1 MSFPTV
7 RRTNDYSNSDGSTN
21 SDDSIIVSTASWSSN
36 DSDNDGIQ
44 SNGESA
50 GSIGKTTA
58 RNTPGGATTANTNT
72 TTTTTTTNATNATTT
87 TTTTTQTAPVMV
99 TREHLL
105 QDFPSDFRFYFSSKH
120 IADDNASPKEQAIN
134 LRHYAEISKSHQIEV
149 IEVLNALP
157 AACLASTR
165 SALPILATFAKG
177 EKKRKIRFD
186 LASKELFQTYRYVQA
201 NLSTSDLYDRKKGAY
216 FPQGMREHALINLL
230 ESEHVKEFILDVSHD
245 SYKFSRHK
253 HPAHI
258 NLWSGEVN
266 KRKARGYKNEAK
278 KILQWNS
285 DFFKRK
291 ELSDAL
297 CKSLKTFSKSEN
309 RSSVSFGL
317 KCLNQ
322 PFKIFLA
329 PLAQTLA
336 DCKDGLS
343 AIKSLDL
350 GFSFL
355 VSGYDYH
362 NTDIGNDIA
371 LMATYAMNLANF
383 IGSNEKLQHL
393 NLSRNGMNSTVLMPV
408 AKALRAN
415 VALESLDLSK
425 NLLPSL
431 NGKSESLI
439 AVLVDSLAGKPA
451 LRHVNLAGCDLNDL
465 SADLLYGFLKENP
478 HVTICITANMN
489 ISRSHPL
496 IKLDNIESEQSDD
509 DYSLS

>member
-7 RRTNDYSNSDGSTN
+7 RRSHDSSY

-36 DSDNDGIQ
+36 DSESDGVQSNDG
-44 SNGESA
+44 SS
-50 GSIGKTTA
+50 GSMRKTA
-58 RNTPGGATTANTNT
+58 AKNTSGGATTANTNT
-72 TTTTTTTNATNATTT
+72 ATI
-87 TTTTTQTAPVMV
+87 TTTTQKAPVMV
-99 TREHLL
+99 MREHLL
-105 QDFPSDFRFYFSSKH
+105 HDCPSDVRFYFASKH
-120 IADDNASPKEQAIN
+120 IADENAPLKEQAIN
-134 LRHYAEISKSHQIEV
+134 LRHYAEISKSQQIEV

-157 AACLASTR
+157 AVCLTSTR
-165 SALPILATFAKG
+165 NAFPIFATFAKG
-177 EKKRKIRFD
+177 EKKRKSRFNI
-186 LASKELFQTYRYVQA
+186 ASKELFQTYRHVQA
-201 NLSTSDLYDRKKGAY
+201 NVSTSDLYDKKKVTY
-216 FPQGMREHALINLL
+216 FPQGMRQLALINLM

-245 SYKFSRHK
+245 SYKFSSHK
-253 HPAHI
+253 HPGHI
-258 NLWSGEVN
+258 NLWSGKVN
-266 KRKARGYKNEAK
+266 ERKARGYKNGAK
-278 KILQWNS
+278 KISQWNS
-285 DFFKRK
+285 DFFERK
-291 ELSDAL
+291 ELSDGL
-297 CKSLKTFSKSEN
+297 CKSLKIFSKSEN

-322 PFKIFLA
+322 PFKTFLA

-343 AIKSLDL
+343 TIKSLDL

-393 NLSRNGMNSTVLMPV
+393 NLSRNGMNSTVLLPV
-408 AKALRAN
+408 AKALRVN

-425 NLLPSL
+425 NLLSSL

-439 AVLVDSLAGKPA
+439 AVLVDSLAGKPS
-451 LRHVNLAGCDLNDL
+451 LRHVNLTGCNLNDL
-465 SADLLYGFLKENP
+465 SADLLCGFMKENP

-496 IKLDNIESEQSDD
+496 IKLDNVESEHSDD
-509 DYSLS
+509 DYASS

>member
-7 RRTNDYSNSDGSTN
+7 RRSNGSSY
-21 SDDSIIVSTASWSSN
+21 SDDSIVESTASWSSN

-44 SNGESA
+44 SNG
-50 GSIGKTTA
+50 GSSGSTRKTTA
-58 RNTPGGATTANTNT
+58 KNTSDG
-72 TTTTTTTNATNATTT
+72 ATTT
-87 TTTTTQTAPVMV
+87 TSTATTSTTTTQTAPVMV

-105 QDFPSDFRFYFSSKH
+105 QDFPSDLRSYFSSNH
-120 IADDNASPKEQAIN
+120 IADENASPKEQAIN
-134 LRHYAEISKSHQIEV
+134 LRHYAEISKAHQIEV

-157 AACLASTR
+157 AVCLASTR
-165 SALPILATFAKG
+165 NALPILATFAKG
-177 EKKRKIRFD
+177 EKQRKIRFD

-201 NLSTSDLYDRKKGAY
+201 NLSTSDLYDKKKGAY

-285 DFFKRK
+285 DFFERK

-309 RSSVSFGL
+309 RSSVSFAL

-322 PFKIFLA
+322 PFKTFLA

-336 DCKDGLS
+336 DCKDGLG

-362 NTDIGNDIA
+362 NTDIGSDIA
-371 LMATYAMNLANF
+371 LMATYARNLALF
-383 IGSNEKLQHL
+383 IGSTEKLQHL
-393 NLSRNGMNSTVLMPV
+393 NLSRNGMNSTVLLPV
-408 AKALRAN
+408 AKALRVN

-425 NLLPSL
+425 NLLSSL

-439 AVLVDSLAGKPA
+439 AVLVDSLAGKSS

-465 SADLLYGFLKENP
+465 SADLLCGFMKENP

-489 ISRSHPL
+489 ISRLHPL

-509 DYSLS
+509 DYASS

>member
-7 RRTNDYSNSDGSTN
+7 RRSHDSSNG
-21 SDDSIIVSTASWSSN
+21 DDSIIVSTASWSSN
-36 DSDNDGIQ
+36 DADNDGVQ
-44 SNGESA
+44 SND
-50 GSIGKTTA
+50 GSSGSTIKVA
-58 RNTPGGATTANTNT
+58 AKNTSGGATTAN
-72 TTTTTTTNATNATTT
+72 T

-105 QDFPSDFRFYFSSKH
+105 HDCPSDVRFYFSSKH
-120 IADDNASPKEQAIN
+120 IADENASPKEQAIN
-134 LRHYAEISKSHQIEV
+134 LRHFAEISKAHQIEV

-157 AACLASTR
+157 VVCLASTR
-165 SALPILATFAKG
+165 NALPILATFAKG
-177 EKKRKIRFD
+177 EKQRKIRFD

-201 NLSTSDLYDRKKGAY
+201 NLSTSDLYDKKKGAY
-216 FPQGMREHALINLL
+216 FPQGMREQALINLL

-245 SYKFSRHK
+245 SYKFLRHK

-266 KRKARGYKNEAK
+266 KRKARGYKNVAK
-278 KILQWNS
+278 KILQWNA
-285 DFFKRK
+285 DFFERK

-322 PFKIFLA
+322 PFKTFLA

-371 LMATYAMNLANF
+371 LMATYAINLANF

-393 NLSRNGMNSTVLMPV
+393 NLSRNGMNSIVLLPV
-408 AKALRAN
+408 AKALRVN

-425 NLLPSL
+425 NLLSSL

-439 AVLVDSLAGKPA
+439 AVLVDSLAGKSS
-451 LRHVNLAGCDLNDL
+451 LRHVNLTGCNLNDL
-465 SADLLYGFLKENP
+465 SADLLYGFMKENS
-478 HVTICITANMN
+478 HATICISVNMN
-489 ISRSHPL
+489 ISRSHPIL
-496 IKLDNIESEQSDD
+496 KLDNVESEQSDA
-509 DYSLS
+509 DYSSS

>member
-7 RRTNDYSNSDGSTN
+7 RRTNDYSNSDDSPN

-50 GSIGKTTA
+50 GSMGKTTA
-58 RNTPGGATTANTNT
+58 KNTSGGATTST
-72 TTTTTTTNATNATTT
+72 TTTATTT
-87 TTTTTQTAPVMV
+87 TQNAPVMV

-105 QDFPSDFRFYFSSKH
+105 QDFPSDLRFYFSSKH
-120 IADDNASPKEQAIN
+120 IADENTSPKEQAID

-201 NLSTSDLYDRKKGAY
+201 NLSTSDLYDKKKVAY

-230 ESEHVKEFILDVSHD
+230 ESEHVKEFILDVSHE
-245 SYKFSRHK
+245 SYKFSSHQ
-253 HPAHI
+253 HPGHI
-258 NLWSGEVN
+258 NLWSGKVN
-266 KRKARGYKNEAK
+266 ERKARGYKNEAK
-278 KILQWNS
+278 KIFQWRS
-285 DFFKRK
+285 DFFERK

-322 PFKIFLA
+322 PFNTFLA

-336 DCKDGLS
+336 DCKDGLG

-362 NTDIGNDIA
+362 NTDIGSDIA
-371 LMATYAMNLANF
+371 LMATYAMNLALF
-383 IGSNEKLQHL
+383 IGSTEKLRHL
-393 NLSRNGMNSTVLMPV
+393 NLSRNGMNSIVLLPV
-408 AKALRAN
+408 AKALRVNAT
-415 VALESLDLSK
+415 LESLDLSK
-425 NLLPSL
+425 NLLSSL
-431 NGKSESLI
+431 NGKSESLV
-439 AVLVDSLAGKPA
+439 AALVDSLAGKPS
-451 LRHVNLAGCDLNDL
+451 LRYVNLTGCNLNDL

-496 IKLDNIESEQSDD
+496 IKLDNVESEHSDD
-509 DYSLS
+509 DYASS

>member
-7 RRTNDYSNSDGSTN
+7 RRTNDYSNSDDSPN

-36 DSDNDGIQ
+36 DSDNDGVQ

-58 RNTPGGATTANTNT
+58 RNTPGGATTT
-72 TTTTTTTNATNATTT
+72 TSTITTS
-87 TTTTTQTAPVMV
+87 TTTQTAPVMV

-105 QDFPSDFRFYFSSKH
+105 QDFPSDLRFYFSSKH

-186 LASKELFQTYRYVQA
+186 LASKELFQTYRYVQV
-201 NLSTSDLYDRKKGAY
+201 NLSTSDLYDKKKGAY

-285 DFFKRK
+285 DFFERK
-291 ELSDAL
+291 KLSDAL

-322 PFKIFLA
+322 PFNTFLA

-336 DCKDGLS
+336 DCKDGLGT
-343 AIKSLDL
+343 IKSLDL

-362 NTDIGNDIA
+362 NTDIGSDIA
-371 LMATYAMNLANF
+371 LMATYAMNLAEF

-393 NLSRNGMNSTVLMPV
+393 NLSRNGMNSTVLIPV

-425 NLLPSL
+425 NLFSSL

-439 AVLVDSLAGKPA
+439 AVLVDSLAAKPS
-451 LRHVNLAGCDLNDL
+451 LRHVNLTGCNLNDL
-465 SADLLYGFLKENP
+465 SADLLCGFLKENP

-496 IKLDNIESEQSDD
+496 IKLDNVESEHSDD
-509 DYSLS
+509 DYASS